1 MFVRLFVCLLACLYV
16 CRYVGIYVWRVCLV
30 HMSGVYVWRVCL
42 VRMSGVHA
50 WHACLVCIF
59 SWVYASFHTNKIH
72 PAGPQPNLLTIWA
85 SARRDKSQL
94 VPMATQPKHM
104 IWKVSGPWFC
114 WHSWQNKGGEDTL
127 ASVREAPDMIP
138 ISCADTS
145 AARWTSIVSAITIA
159 LPEDWPHG
167 LEG

>member
-30 HMSGVYVWRVCL
+30 QMSGVYVWRVCL
-42 VRMSGVHA
+42 VCMSGVHA
-50 WHACLVCIF
+50 WHAYLGCIF

-85 SARRDKSQL
+85 SARGDKSQL

-104 IWKVSGPWFC
+104 IWKV
-114 WHSWQNKGGEDTL
+114 TL
-127 ASVREAPDMIP
+127 ILLTFMAKQ
-138 ISCADTS
+138 
-145 AARWTSIVSAITIA
+145 RW
-159 LPEDWPHG
+159 
-167 LEG
+167 